1 MGCKEAWVPVPS
13 PATSSCV
20 PEQMM
25 PFSVTQFPYGG
36 VMGIILEQ
44 QSPNFRGDLGW
55 SGEGKEVL
63 QGSPWR

>member
-1 MGCKEAWVPVPS
+1 MQRGLGSS
-13 PATSSCV
+13 PIPRHVKLCD

-44 QSPNFRGDLGW
+44 QSPNSRGDLGW